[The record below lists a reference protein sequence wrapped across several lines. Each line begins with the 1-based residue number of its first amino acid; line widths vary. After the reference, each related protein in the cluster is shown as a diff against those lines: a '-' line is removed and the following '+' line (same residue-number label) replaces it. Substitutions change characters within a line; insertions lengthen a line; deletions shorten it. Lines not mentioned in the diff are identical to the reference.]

1 MNLPPAVL
9 ALLSQLLAQEERAL
23 ERFLAVL
30 EEERRAL
37 LAGEAE
43 AISAAVEEKNR
54 IAETLQN
61 CARQKLLLAAKSTGK
76 TDEEAA
82 HVLQEWMQ
90 EPSLAPVWERIRTL
104 AERCQRANL
113 ENGTFIRE
121 RLALNQQ
128 ALDVL
133 LGAQERLTTYDA
145 LGTTRLRTAT
155 RRPLGSA

>member
-1 MNLPPAVL
+1 MSLSPTAL

-37 LAGEAE
+37 LAGEVE
-43 AISAAVEEKNR
+43 AITSSVERKNE
-54 IAETLQN
+54 ITESLQN
-61 CARQKLLLAAKSTGK
+61 CGRQKLLLAAKSTGK
-76 TDEEAA
+76 TEQEAA
-82 HVLQEWMQ
+82 AVLQQWMQ
-90 EPSLAPVWERIRTL
+90 EPSIAPVWERIRTL
-104 AERCQRANL
+104 AERCRRANL

-121 RLALNQQ
+121 RLAVNQQ

-145 LGTTRLRTAT
+145 LGTTRFRTAT

>member
-1 MNLPPAVL
+1 M
-9 ALLSQLLAQEERAL
+9 LSQLLAQEERAL

-43 AISAAVEEKNR
+43 AIAAAVEEKNR
-54 IAETLQN
+54 VAETLQN
-61 CARQKLLLAAKSTGK
+61 CSRQKLLLAAKSTGK

-82 HVLQEWMQ
+82 LVLQEWMQ
-90 EPSLAPVWERIRTL
+90 EPSLAPAWERIRAL
-104 AERCQRANL
+104 AERCRRANL

-121 RLALNQQ
+121 RLAVNQQ

-145 LGTTRLRTAT
+145 LGTTHLRTAT